1 MVVDPSQVSST
12 QAHPSAPTASLTPE
26 QTLLIV
32 LHALTSIPDRRRFE
46 RYQAVALMLRG
57 YPYAEISRII
67 QRSVTT
73 VYAYIRAFR
82 AGGLP
87 ALELHRS
94 PGRPGRLTEDQEQ
107 QVADVVT
114 HQTPQAVGF
123 PANMNWTSPPLVR
136 DYIKKRLT

>member
-12 QAHPSAPTASLTPE
+12 QAYPSATTASLTQE

-32 LHALTSIPDRRRFE
+32 LQALTTIRDRRRFE
-46 RYQAVALMLRG
+46 RYQAAALMLRR
-57 YPYAEISRII
+57 YPYEEISRII

-87 ALELHRS
+87 ALELRRS
-94 PGRPGRLTEDQEQ
+94 PGRPGRLTAEQAQ
-107 QVADVVT
+107 QVADGVT
-114 HQTPQAVGF
+114 YQTPRTLAFQQ
-123 PANMNWTSPPLVR
+123 T
-136 DYIKKRLT
+136 